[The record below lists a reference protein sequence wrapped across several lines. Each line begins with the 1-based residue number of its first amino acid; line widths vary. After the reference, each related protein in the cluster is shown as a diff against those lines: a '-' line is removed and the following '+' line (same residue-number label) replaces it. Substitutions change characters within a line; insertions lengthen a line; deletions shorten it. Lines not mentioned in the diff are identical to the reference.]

1 MEFIRNN
8 LLLVAIAFVSGAML
22 LWPLV
27 RRGGG
32 GGASVDTLAATRL
45 MNSSDA
51 LMIDVREP
59 DEYRAGHILGA
70 RSAPLAQLDKGAGE
84 LARFKE
90 RELIVYCADG
100 RRSGTAL
107 DALRKAG
114 FSKVHSL
121 AGGFSAWRQAG
132 LPVEK

>member
-1 MEFIRNN
+1 MEFILNN
-8 LLLVAIAFVSGAML
+8 LLLVGIAFVSGAML
-22 LWPLV
+22 LWPMV
-27 RRGGG
+27 RRGGA
-32 GGASVDTLAATRL
+32 ASVDTLAATRL

-107 DALRKAG
+107 GALRKAG